1 MQLSDYHYDLPR
13 ELIAEYPAA
22 ERSQSRLLCLDV
34 TSAKVEHRQFRQ
46 LVELLNPADL
56 LVFNDTRVIP
66 ARLFGQ
72 KQSGGRVEVMIERL
86 LPENRILAQIK
97 ASKPPKP
104 GVVIR
109 FDSNK
114 TSHDSARS
122 PATSPVCAEVLGKA
136 GSFYQLQF
144 PTDTKLPDLLQDIGH
159 IPLPPYIKRSDQSVD
174 ADRYQTV
181 YAREDGAVAAP
192 TAGLHFD
199 RSMLRAI
206 QDKGVASAFIT
217 LHVGAGTYQPVR
229 VENILEHKMHKEL
242 VVVSES
248 VCDQIEA
255 CKVRGGR
262 VIAIGT
268 TTVRSLESAA
278 AADGLK
284 PFHGETDIFIY
295 PGFQF
300 RVVDAMISNFHLP
313 ESTLL
318 MLVSAFGSKKMLLD
332 AYQLAIAEEYRF
344 FSYGDAMFLHK
355 GLMHKNLMHEGLM
368 NEGFDHARE
377 RKGGQ

>member
-1 MQLSDYHYDLPR
+1 
-13 ELIAEYPAA
+13 
-22 ERSQSRLLCLDV
+22 
-34 TSAKVEHRQFRQ
+34 
-46 LVELLNPADL
+46 
-56 LVFNDTRVIP
+56 
-66 ARLFGQ
+66 
-72 KQSGGRVEVMIERL
+72 
-86 LPENRILAQIK
+86 
-97 ASKPPKP
+97 
-104 GVVIR
+104 
-109 FDSNK
+109 
-114 TSHDSARS
+114 
-122 PATSPVCAEVLGKA
+122 
-136 GSFYQLQF
+136 
-144 PTDTKLPDLLQDIGH
+144 
-159 IPLPPYIKRSDQSVD
+159 
-174 ADRYQTV
+174 
-181 YAREDGAVAAP
+181 
-192 TAGLHFD
+192 
-199 RSMLRAI
+199 MLRAI